1 MVDFDGLK
9 LVLQANRT
17 TYDFPM
23 IEKAYRIAEEAH
35 RGQLRKSGDPYIT
48 HPLAVAEILA
58 ELGMD
63 GDCIAAAILHDVVE
77 DTDIALVQIKK
88 EFSPEV
94 AALVDGVTKLGKIP
108 FSSREEQQAENIRKM
123 LLAMSNDIRVMI
135 LKLSDRLHNMRT
147 LDFKTEQKQRDTA
160 LETMEVY
167 APIAHRLG
175 IRQIQEELED
185 ISLSYLDPVAHKE
198 IETLLAMEKDERNSF
213 LKMIKSRIEGRL
225 SAEYQNIQ
233 IDGRVKSI
241 YGLYRK
247 VYAQARAFDE
257 IYDIYAVRII
267 VNTLNECYNVLGEI
281 HDMFRPIPSRFKD
294 YISTPK
300 PNMYQSLH
308 TTVIDKEAVP
318 FEVQIRT
325 REMHNTAEYGIAAH
339 WKYKEGVEGKDA
351 LDEKIA
357 WVRQLL
363 ETQTGTV
370 DAHEIVGSIKSDLA
384 AEEVF
389 VFTPKGDVITL
400 PVGATVID
408 FAYAIHSE
416 VGNHMIGAKI
426 DGRMVSLDTKVQTGM
441 IVNIITTNTPGHGP
455 SRDWISMV
463 RTASTRNKIRSWFK
477 KEKRDENIANG
488 KAELEREF
496 RRHNLSI
503 TAENL
508 PEFLNKIAKNHHLN
522 SIDDFYA
529 TIGYGG
535 ILLSKSMPRIRDMYM
550 RHYKTTSEE
559 EMRKQLEK
567 TASHRSK
574 KASSGVIVEGLDGCL
589 VKFSKCC
596 SPLPGDE
603 ITGYITRG
611 FGVSIHRKDCVNATG
626 TERDP
631 AQSERWVQC
640 EWAEKIDGERFK
652 STVDIYG
659 KDRPGLLVDVSMA
672 LNNMRIP
679 VYSLIAREQPDDA
692 TGIQITF
699 GISDLAQ
706 LQHIMSSLSKIGG
719 INRVERT
726 VQ

>member
-1 MVDFDGLK
+1 MADFNELE
-9 LVLQANRT
+9 LLLQANQRN
-17 TYDFPM
+17 YDLPM
-23 IEKAYRIAEEAH
+23 IAKAYRLADEAH
-35 RGQLRKSGDPYIT
+35 RGQVRKSGDAYIT
-48 HPLAVAEILA
+48 HPLAVAETLA
-58 ELGMD
+58 EFGMD
-63 GDCIAAAILHDVVE
+63 SESIVAAILHDVVE
-77 DTDIALVQIKK
+77 DTDVTLAQIKK
-88 EFSPEV
+88 EFSPEIAEIV
-94 AALVDGVTKLGKIP
+94 NGVTKLGKIP

-123 LLAMSNDIRVMI
+123 LLAMSADIRVMI
-135 LKLSDRLHNMRT
+135 LKLADRLHNMRT

-160 LETMEVY
+160 LETMELY

-185 ISLSYLDPVAHKE
+185 ISLSYLDPVAYHE
-198 IETLLAMEKDERNSF
+198 IETLLAMEKEERNSF
-213 LKMIKSRIEGRL
+213 LNTIKSKTEERL
-225 SAEYQNIQ
+225 SPTYKNIK

-241 YGLYRK
+241 YGIYLK
-247 VYAQARAFDE
+247 VYAQSRAFDE
-257 IYDIYAVRII
+257 IYDIYAIRII

-308 TTVIDKEAVP
+308 TTVIEKSGIP

-325 REMHNTAEYGIAAH
+325 WDMHNTAEYGIAAH
-339 WKYKEGVEGKDA
+339 WKYKEGVEGKDK
-351 LDEKIA
+351 LDEKIS

-363 ETQTGTV
+363 ETQKGTV
-370 DAHEIVGSIKSDLA
+370 DAQEIVGSIKSDLS

-389 VFTPKGDVITL
+389 VFTPKGAVITL

-408 FAYAIHSE
+408 FAYSIHSE
-416 VGNHMIGAKI
+416 VGNRMIGAKI
-426 DGRMVSLDTKVQTGM
+426 DGRMVSLDTKLQTGM

-455 SRDWISMV
+455 SRDWIKIV

-477 KEKRDENIANG
+477 KERRDENIAQG

-496 RRHNLSI
+496 KRYNLSF
-503 TAENL
+503 TAEDL
-508 PEFLNKIAKNHHLN
+508 PEFLRKIAKSHHLN
-522 SIDDFYA
+522 SIDDFYGA
-529 TIGYGG
+529 IGYGG
-535 ILLSKSMPRIRDMYM
+535 ISLSKSMQRIRDMYM

-567 TASHRSK
+567 TASQRSK
-574 KASSGVIVEGLDGCL
+574 KASSGVLVEGLDGCL

-596 SPLPGDE
+596 SPLPGDD
-603 ITGYITRG
+603 IAGYITRG
-611 FGVSIHRKDCVNATG
+611 FGVSIHRKDCVNAVG
-626 TERDP
+626 AVSDP
-631 AQSERWVQC
+631 LQSGRWVQC

-659 KDRPGLLVDVSMA
+659 KDRPGLLVDVSTA

-679 VYSLIAREQPDDA
+679 VYALIAREQPDDA

-706 LQHIMSSLSKIGG
+706 LHHIMTSLSRISG
-719 INRVERT
+719 ISRVERT